1 MQRRSVIKGLLGAT
15 GIGLVAGTCGYN
27 YVKNPTGFTGEEL
40 VQYEGLLAELV
51 DVIIPPSDTPGAKE
65 AQVHRYILSYM
76 KNCSTDK
83 EYRNFYYGL
92 KEIETFSV
100 NNVGISFQYCSMKQ
114 KTELLREVF
123 NEELGNA
130 TLRKIKTKLRGNSF
144 AHLLKK
150 LTVEGYCQSRLG
162 ATEHLAYQPI
172 PGKYE
177 AITELKPNQP
187 CWATK

>member
-1 MQRRSVIKGLLGAT
+1 MKRRSVVKGLLGAS
-15 GIGLVAGTCGYN
+15 GLGLIASAGGYN
-27 YVKNPTGFTGEEL
+27 YIKSPTGFTREEL
-40 VQYEGLLAELV
+40 GQYELLLAELV
-51 DVIIPPSDTPGAKE
+51 DVIIPPSETPGAKE

-76 KNCSTDK
+76 NNCATDK

-92 KEIETFSV
+92 KEIETFTV
-100 NNVGISFQYCSMKQ
+100 NNVGISFQNCSQVQ
-114 KTELLREVF
+114 KNALLKEVL
-123 NEELGNA
+123 EGEVSNA

-150 LTVEGYCQSRLG
+150 LTVDGYCQSRPG
-162 ATEHLAYQPI
+162 ATQHLAYQPI

-177 AITELKPNQP
+177 AITQLKPNQP